1 MFTWFDIFIYIS
13 PVMWTLPLYIVS
25 PISNTMC
32 VFCHCCIGSLER
44 FYHNSYVLFCNLPQ
58 DLISYKS
65 LVLFTSSMLV
75 KVCCI
80 RQPTYAA
87 IHLLD
92 ACRSMLYTTADI
104 RVYSPPRCL
113 SKYVVYNCRH
123 TLLLTS
129 SMLVKVCCIQLPT
142 YASTHLLDACQSMLY
157 TTADIRVYSPPRCLS
172 KYVVYDSRHTPFR
185 VMYIQCQVQAWYTC
199 NKYDVLCSCLRLWPK
214 HTTVRHK

>member
-113 SKYVVYNCRH
+113 SKYVVY
-123 TLLLTS
+123 
-129 SMLVKVCCIQLPT
+129 
-142 YASTHLLDACQSMLY
+142 
-157 TTADIRVYSPPRCLS
+157 
-172 KYVVYDSRHTPFR
+172 DSRHTPFR

>member
-1 MFTWFDIFIYIS
+1 
-13 PVMWTLPLYIVS
+13 
-25 PISNTMC
+25 MC

-104 RVYSPPRCL
+104 RFYSPPRCL
-113 SKYVVYNCRH
+113 SKYVVYNFRH

-142 YASTHLLDACQSMLY
+142 YASIHLLDACQSMLY
-157 TTADIRVYSPPRCLS
+157 TTADIRHSELCIYSV
-172 KYVVYDSRHTPFR
+172 KYKRGIRVTNMTCYVHVSVYDQSIP
-185 VMYIQCQVQAWYTC
+185 Q
-199 NKYDVLCSCLRLWPK
+199 
-214 HTTVRHK
+214 